1 MCAHKNKQ
9 SFELLSTFW
18 CVLCVCVCVC
28 VFCVCVCVCVNR
40 KGFDI
45 TFELLGSV
53 PRTGCQS
60 IIVFAT
66 DGLDTDGEQVR
77 CGPGEKLIC

>member
-1 MCAHKNKQ
+1 MHAGVH
-9 SFELLSTFW
+9 
-18 CVLCVCVCVC
+18 
-28 VFCVCVCVCVNR
+28 R

-45 TFELLGSV
+45 TFELLRSV

-60 IIVFAT
+60 IVVFAT

-77 CGPGEKLIC
+77 CGPGETE